1 MTNNPLSSLVPADA
15 IKNLKKGWVPA
26 HPVIR
31 PVTRVSVGGLGI
43 NLYVAQRKLPFSI
56 GNTLFLN
63 NALLVPVAPD
73 LKMVFG
79 VAKLARDWGADIA
92 QNEALRVAP
101 LPAGE
106 AFLGTGGR
114 YRFRYT
120 VLSVIFD
127 EQKRTSPDIIRR
139 AVRRG
144 AQLAS
149 ERGATSLILPD
160 MTENLLAQPNWITDA
175 QRAETAQITAFTLVD
190 TLRSFRNM
198 MKTVNIWCWDP
209 RNAEFYVRELKRL
222 KA

>member
-1 MTNNPLSSLVPADA
+1 MTNNPISSLLPADA
-15 IKNLKKGWVPA
+15 LKNLKKGWVPA
-26 HPVIR
+26 RPVIR
-31 PVTRVSVGGLGI
+31 PIMRVSLGSLGI
-43 NLYVAQRKLPFSI
+43 NLYVAQRKLPFLI
-56 GNTLFLN
+56 GHTLFMN

-79 VAKLARDWGADIA
+79 VAKQARDWGADIA
-92 QNEALRVAP
+92 QNEALKVAP
-101 LPAGE
+101 LKAGE
-106 AFLGTGGR
+106 AFVGTGGR
-114 YRFRYT
+114 YRFRHT
-120 VLSVIFD
+120 VLAVIFD

-209 RNAEFYVRELKRL
+209 RNVEFYLRELKRL
-222 KA
+222 QA